1 MNVQLVLWRHGLF
14 LPNQPLP
21 IIPGSECLPNVGF
34 GQLEELW
41 ADYLQHYAQQ
51 WDGMIIFFCTPG
63 CWHSLNT
70 TKRVV
75 EKWPELRVGWFRDS
89 IDAWQKKDIQ
99 WSSLNKL
106 CQCHDS
112 LRRNRRG

>member
-51 WDGMIIFFCTPG
+51 WDGMIIFFCTPD
-63 CWHSLNT
+63 CWHSWKT
-70 TKRVV
+70 TKRVA
-75 EKWPELRVGWFRDS
+75 EKWPELRVGWFRDG
-89 IDAWQKKDIQ
+89 IDA
-99 WSSLNKL
+99 
-106 CQCHDS
+106 
-112 LRRNRRG
+112 